1 MHPNSRHFAVYCCV
15 FDPELKQLYVLGRDA
30 VAGAGGGGAG
40 CAGASVHAVEFLAD
54 RDELNIVT
62 ADHAKNLQVSSV
74 RLFLQDFLSRIF
86 YRRFFVQDF
95 FSTFS
100 LRLGLL
106 ENIHSCDVRPGR
118 PRANTYL
125 ARYLHTRRSIAR

>member
-1 MHPNSRHFAVYCCV
+1 MFIAILSHASEFAPLRHFAVYCCV

-62 ADHAKNLQVSSV
+62 ADHAKNLQVLSV
-74 RLFLQDFLSRIF
+74 KFFCKIFCRGFFLSKIF
-86 YRRFFVQDF
+86 
-95 FSTFS
+95 
-100 LRLGLL
+100 
-106 ENIHSCDVRPGR
+106 
-118 PRANTYL
+118 
-125 ARYLHTRRSIAR
+125 